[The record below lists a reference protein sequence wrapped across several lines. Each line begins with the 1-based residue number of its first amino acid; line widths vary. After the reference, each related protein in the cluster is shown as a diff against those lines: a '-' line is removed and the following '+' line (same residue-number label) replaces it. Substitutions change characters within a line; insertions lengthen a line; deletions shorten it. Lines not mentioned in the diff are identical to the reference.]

1 MLAPVSVASP
11 GHALALVGYGSL
23 GAVGGRGGAAVPGGP
38 VLLDISSET
47 FPISLLGEKIDA
59 EKGGWNTLDG
69 FSPMAAIHTYDA
81 HE

>member
-1 MLAPVSVASP
+1 MYPFPNNFWL
-11 GHALALVGYGSL
+11 
-23 GAVGGRGGAAVPGGP
+23 RDAAVPGGP
-38 VLLDISSET
+38 VRLDISSET